1 MTITTP
7 WNEIKAEY
15 LQGATPKELAQKYNL
30 TAEQVSNKVKRDKWK
45 IEKVQ
50 ISQKTTENIQEK
62 IKGLT
67 NTALEALLE
76 VINDP
81 DCENKDKVSA
91 ARAILD
97 ISGLK
102 CSKQEISANEGYTI
116 SINRKAVKVERD

>member
-1 MTITTP
+1 MTKTIP
-7 WNEIKAEY
+7 WNKIKAEY
-15 LQGATPKELAQKYNL
+15 LQGVAPKQLAAKYKL
-30 TAEQVSNKVKRDKWK
+30 DAEQVNNKASRDKWAV
-45 IEKVQ
+45 EKKEIQ
-50 ISQKTTENIQEK
+50 RKTHENIQER

-67 NTALEALLE
+67 NTALEALLD

-81 DCENKDKVSA
+81 ECENKDKVSA

-102 CSKQEISANEGYTI
+102 CSKQELATSEGYTI